1 MTMLQEIGSELIG
14 MFAGDGQLS
23 LAVIAIVAVA
33 AALIDLTGIEPL
45 AAGGFILIGCLVALI
60 ESVFRS
66 ARQAAKA

>member
-1 MTMLQEIGSELIG
+1 MTMLQEIGSELVG

-33 AALIDLTGIEPL
+33 AALIHLTAIEPL
-45 AAGGFILIGCLVALI
+45 AAGGFILIGCLGVLI

-66 ARQAAKA
+66 ARQSAKP